1 MLRYVIHSTPWGL
14 MALATRNDALCGLS
28 LPDSDDTRLEA
39 DCQRR
44 WPEAVRDDAA
54 LPDLRSRIDAYFA
67 GEPVAFDVEVDLAG
81 LPPFRR
87 RMLNACRLVPYGQTT
102 TYTQLAQR
110 AGHAKAARAV
120 GGAMAHNPVPLVI
133 PCHRI
138 LRTDGGLG
146 GFSAGSGVSLKRR
159 LLDWEAYGQ
168 NDAHAPAGQLA
179 LA

>member
-1 MLRYVIHSTPWGL
+1 
-14 MALATRNDALCGLS
+14 MALAVRNDTLCGLS
-28 LPDSDDTRLEA
+28 LPDPDDSRLEA

-54 LPDLRSRIDAYFA
+54 LPDLRSQIDAYFA
-67 GEPVAFDVEVDLAG
+67 GEPVAFDVDVDLAG
-81 LPPFRR
+81 LPPFRQ
-87 RMLNACRLVPYGQTT
+87 RMLNACRLVAYGQTT

-159 LLDWEAYGQ
+159 LLDWEAHGQ
-168 NDAHAPAGQLA
+168 NNAHASVGQLA